1 MRAER
6 PYNGSEHRTDTG
18 VLYFRGPG
26 VAFLGRD
33 DGRTKKAAD
42 YRERTEQTNG
52 MRKEVNM
59 SLEVRNL
66 TKKYGEKTVVDGL
79 SFTLETP
86 GVYALLGTNGA
97 GKTTSIRMILGM
109 LACDGGQVLWQGK
122 PLDAMHMN
130 VGYLAEERGLYPKY
144 ELMDQLLYFA
154 KLKGV
159 PKETAKE
166 RIAYWAGRLEVE
178 EYLYPA
184 KTKGKKAEK
193 PKLADQLSKGNQ
205 QKIQLMAAL
214 LSEPE
219 LLILDEP
226 LSGLDPVNTDLFKG
240 IIREELEKGIYLI
253 MSSHQMATIEEFC
266 EDITILNRGR
276 TVLQGNLN
284 EIKRSY
290 GRVNMFVKCDQP
302 FEDIIGRHAL
312 PVINDT
318 PDGTQLK
325 VTGETQALDFLQDL
339 LKERRQVVKFEL
351 REPSLHEI
359 FIEKAE
365 AAQEEEKSGAAGRRM
380 EENGGSHEEK

>member
-1 MRAER
+1 
-6 PYNGSEHRTDTG
+6 
-18 VLYFRGPG
+18 
-26 VAFLGRD
+26 
-33 DGRTKKAAD
+33 
-42 YRERTEQTNG
+42 
-52 MRKEVNM
+52 M

-66 TKKYGEKTVVDGL
+66 SKKYGDKTVVDNL
-79 SFTLETP
+79 SFTLEKP

-109 LACDGGQVLWQGK
+109 LANDGGQVLWQGK
-122 PLDAMHMN
+122 PIDPMNMN

-144 ELMDQLLYFA
+144 ALMDQLLYFA

-159 PKETAKE
+159 SREIAKE
-166 RIAYWAGRLEVE
+166 RIAYWAERLEVE
-178 EYLYPA
+178 EYLYPK

-193 PKLADQLSKGNQ
+193 PKLAEQLSKGNQ

-240 IIREELEKGIYLI
+240 IIREEMEKGKYLI

-266 EDITILNRGR
+266 EDITILNRGKA
-276 TVLQGNLN
+276 VLQGNLN

-290 GRVNMFVKCDQP
+290 GRVNMFVKCDKP
-302 FEDIIGRHAL
+302 FEDIIEKHGL
-312 PVINDT
+312 PLINDT
-318 PDGTQLK
+318 PDGKQLK
-325 VTGETQALDFLQDL
+325 VTGEKQALDFLADL
-339 LKERRQVVKFEL
+339 LAMDKQVVKFEL

-359 FIEKAE
+359 FVEKAG
-365 AAQEEEKSGAAGRRM
+365 AAHEEE
-380 EENGGSHEEK
+380 